1 MSSEG
6 PQTALAA
13 LDAIEVTYRAGRRD
27 LVHRLSAS
35 FEAGRVHLIIGPNG
49 AGKSTFVK
57 LLSRLLR
64 PTAGRVRYAGVD
76 AADLRELDL
85 ARRRAVLSQA
95 IDLAFPLSV
104 REVVMMG
111 RYPHFRG
118 RPSRRDEAIRD
129 EVLQFFDV
137 EPFADRAYPTLSG
150 GEQQRVNF
158 ARVLAQIW
166 EPVAN
171 GCRYLFLDEP
181 LTFLDIRHQ
190 IDFMKKVRR
199 FAETQDVVTIG
210 VVHDLTLAA
219 RFADRLILMRDGGI
233 VAQGAS
239 DQVLTRDL
247 IREVFEVTPSLVPAT
262 DGRGVHLVFE

>member
-1 MSSEG
+1 MSSDA
-6 PQTALAA
+6 PRAHRVA
-13 LDAIEVTYRAGRRD
+13 LDAVDLTYRVARRD
-27 LVHRLSAS
+27 LVRRLSAT
-35 FEAGRVHLIIGPNG
+35 FEAGQVHLIIGPNG

-57 LLSRLLR
+57 LLSRLLH
-64 PTAGRVRYAGVD
+64 PTAGQVRYAGAD
-76 AADLRELDL
+76 AAHLREIDL

-118 RPSRRDEAIRD
+118 RPSRRDERIRD
-129 EVLQFFDV
+129 EVLRFFDV

-150 GEQQRVNF
+150 GERQRVNF

-166 EPVAN
+166 EPIEG

-199 FAETQDVVTIG
+199 FADTQEVVTIG
-210 VVHDLTLAA
+210 VVHDLSLAA
-219 RFADRLILMRDGGI
+219 RFADRLILMRDGEI
-233 VAQGAS
+233 VAQGAGE
-239 DQVLTRDL
+239 QVLTREL
-247 IREVFEVTPSLVPAT
+247 IREVFDVTPSLVPAR
-262 DGRGVHLVFE
+262 DGRGMHLLFE